1 MADTTKRGPVNKRL
15 SGLAETAL
23 PPDECP
29 VSQVLEVIG
38 HRWAVQVLWTL
49 HHADRPLR
57 FRELQRSLEPITQ
70 KELTNRLR
78 ELEAAGMAHRKVYAE
93 VPPRVEYRMTEL
105 GQAIMPIL
113 FALADWVKEHGP
125 KLKQQSRRGM
135 AKGAQHDQNGTGS

>member
-1 MADTTKRGPVNKRL
+1 MATTKRGPVNRRL
-15 SGLAETAL
+15 SGLSEIAL
-23 PPDECP
+23 APDECP
-29 VSQVLEVIG
+29 VSQVLKVIG
-38 HRWAVQVLWTL
+38 HRWTVQVLWTL

-105 GQAIMPIL
+105 GQTLMPIL
-113 FALADWVKEHGP
+113 FALAEWVKHHGP
-125 KLKQQSRRGM
+125 KLKEQARQGRAR
-135 AKGAQHDQNGTGS
+135 AARQEQNGAGL

>member
-1 MADTTKRGPVNKRL
+1 MATSGRGPVNRRP
-15 SGLAETAL
+15 SGIAKPVL
-23 PPDECP
+23 PPEECP

-49 HHADRPLR
+49 HQAPRALR

-78 ELEAAGMAHRKVYAE
+78 GLEAAGMVHRKVYAE

-105 GQAIMPIL
+105 GQTIMPIL
-113 FALADWVKEHGP
+113 VALGQWVREHGP
-125 KLKQQSRRGM
+125 TLNGEVRR
-135 AKGAQHDQNGTGS
+135 ARTKRAQPVRSDETS

>member
-1 MADTTKRGPVNKRL
+1 MAATERGPVNRRL

-49 HHADRPLR
+49 HHVDRPLR
-57 FRELQRSLEPITQ
+57 FRELQRSLEPITP

-78 ELEAAGMAHRKVYAE
+78 ELEAAGLAHRKVYAE

-105 GQAIMPIL
+105 GQTIMPIL
-113 FALADWVKEHGP
+113 FALAEWVKVHGP
-125 KLKQQSRRGM
+125 KLKEQARQGR
-135 AKGAQHDQNGTGS
+135 AKGAQQERNGTSS

>member
-1 MADTTKRGPVNKRL
+1 MAATKRGSVNKRL
-15 SGLAETAL
+15 SGLAETPL

-29 VSQVLEVIG
+29 VSQVLAVIG

-49 HHADRPLR
+49 HRADRPLR

-78 ELEAAGMAHRKVYAE
+78 ELEAAGMAQRKVYAE
-93 VPPRVEYRMTEL
+93 VPPRVEYWMTEL

-125 KLKQQSRRGM
+125 KLKQARRGM
-135 AKGAQHDQNGTGS
+135 AKRSQHNQNGSRS